1 MCLIGLLIQTWVLHP
16 SPSPPLNYMIVK
28 NKNSVTILNN
38 MEIDFSKD
46 ILAAKKGKAPLN
58 KPFRLPSGSKKKFG
72 VYVKNDKGNIVMV
85 KFGDPNMS
93 IKRDNP
99 ERRKAYRSR
108 HGCDNPGP
116 KYKANYWSCKM
127 WSAKPVSKITGSE
140 EEVTLEAEVQA
151 KGKGLWYNI
160 QQKKKRMG
168 KNYRPAPKGSKDRP
182 TQEALKKAQANDYL
196 NEEYEWDGETEF
208 DQIVFLEDKSL
219 AQVEEVEDEFEDYK
233 EDFYGMIVGSI
244 NSIYQHSKN
253 VVEKL
258 NDPMVKENLT
268 EPFLQQMAIL
278 AEDYMITIHNYVMFN
293 KENKESEDMEENEAS
308 TMFKVGDKVKNV
320 NAKCKHYGSEGIVK
334 EIRDLPDDMGYAV
347 VYECTNEG
355 SNWKKGDML
364 GKTEVQ
370 LQKIEAEWSMK
381 YKRSIDCNNPKGF
394 SQEQHCK
401 SKASED
407 EKYEMENDEEY
418 KGMMTTEGQK
428 FNDFLKQCIP
438 TKQGDDKSKFKSCL
452 QEYKKNK

>member
-1 MCLIGLLIQTWVLHP
+1 MKKL
-16 SPSPPLNYMIVK
+16 
-28 NKNSVTILNN
+28 
-38 MEIDFSKD
+38 EIDFSSS
-46 ILAAKKGKAPLN
+46 LAEKKKGKAPLN

-72 VYVKNDKGNIVMV
+72 VYVKNDKGNIVKV
-85 KFGDPNMS
+85 TFGDPNMS

-127 WSAKPVSKITGSE
+127 WSAKPVSKITASE
-140 EEVTLEAEVQA
+140 EEITLEAEVQA
-151 KGKGLWYNI
+151 KSKGLWYNI

-168 KNYRPAPKGSKDRP
+168 KNYRPAPEGSKDRP
-182 TQEALKKAQANDYL
+182 SQEALKRAQAEDYS
-196 NEEYEWDGETEF
+196 NEQYEWDGETEF
-208 DQIVFLEDKSL
+208 DQTVFLEDKSL

-293 KENKESEDMEENEAS
+293 KENQESSAS
-308 TMFKVGDKVKNV
+308 MVFKVGDKVKNV
-320 NAKCKHYGSEGIVK
+320 NAECKHYGSEGIVK
-334 EIRDLPDDMGYAV
+334 EIRDLPEDMGYAV
-347 VYECTNEG
+347 VYECTNDG
-355 SNWKKGDML
+355 ASWKKGDML
-364 GKTEVQ
+364 GKTEIQ
-370 LQKIEAEWSMK
+370 LVKASYNEKYQIEA
-381 YKRSIDCNNPKGF
+381 
-394 SQEQHCK
+394 
-401 SKASED
+401 
-407 EKYEMENDEEY
+407 DEEY
-418 KGMMTTEGQK
+418 KNMMTIEGEK
-428 FNDFLKQCIP
+428 FNEFLKKCIP
-438 TKQGDDKSKFKSCL
+438 TKKGDDKSKFKSCL
-452 QEYKKNK
+452 EDYKKNK

>member
-1 MCLIGLLIQTWVLHP
+1 MYG
-16 SPSPPLNYMIVK
+16 
-28 NKNSVTILNN
+28 
-38 MEIDFSKD
+38 MEIDLSNN
-46 ILAAKKGKAPLN
+46 IIAAKKSKAPLN

-72 VYVKNDKGNIVMV
+72 VYVKNDKGNIVKV
-85 KFGDPNMS
+85 NFGDPNMS

-116 KYKANYWSCKM
+116 KWKANYWSCKM
-127 WSAKPVSKITGSE
+127 WSAKPVSKITASE
-140 EEVTLEAEVQA
+140 EEITLEAEIQG
-151 KGKGLWYNI
+151 KSKGLWYNI

-253 VVEKL
+253 VMDKV

-293 KENKESEDMEENEAS
+293 KEKETEA
-308 TMFKVGDKVKNV
+308 KQVEGEKNI
-320 NAKCKHYGSEGIVK
+320 K
-334 EIRDLPDDMGYAV
+334 
-347 VYECTNEG
+347 
-355 SNWKKGDML
+355 
-364 GKTEVQ
+364 
-370 LQKIEAEWSMK
+370 
-381 YKRSIDCNNPKGF
+381 
-394 SQEQHCK
+394 
-401 SKASED
+401 
-407 EKYEMENDEEY
+407 
-418 KGMMTTEGQK
+418 
-428 FNDFLKQCIP
+428 
-438 TKQGDDKSKFKSCL
+438 
-452 QEYKKNK
+452 

>member
-1 MCLIGLLIQTWVLHP
+1 MKKL
-16 SPSPPLNYMIVK
+16 
-28 NKNSVTILNN
+28 
-38 MEIDFSKD
+38 EIDFSSS
-46 ILAAKKGKAPLN
+46 LAEKKKSKAPLN

-99 ERRKAYRSR
+99 ERRKAYRAR

-127 WSAKPVSKITGSE
+127 WSSKPVSKITGSE
-140 EEVTLEAEVQA
+140 EEITLEAEVQA

-168 KNYRPAPKGSKDRP
+168 KNYRPAPEGSKNRP
-182 TQEALKKAQANDYL
+182 TQEALKKAQANDYF

-208 DQIVFLEDKSL
+208 DQVVFLEDKSL
-219 AQVEEVEDEFEDYK
+219 AQVKEVEDEFEDYK

-244 NSIYQHSKN
+244 NSIYQHAKN
-253 VVEKL
+253 VMDKV

-293 KENKESEDMEENEAS
+293 KENEESEENEMEESESS

-347 VYECTNEG
+347 VYECTNDG
-355 SNWKKGDML
+355 TTWKKGDML

-394 SQEQHCK
+394 SQKQYCQN
-401 SKASED
+401 KASNCGYED
-407 EKYEMENDEEY
+407 DEEY
-418 KGMMTTEGQK
+418 KNMMVTEGQK
-428 FNDFLKQCIP
+428 FSDFLKQCIP

-452 QEYKKNK
+452 EEYRKKS

>member
-1 MCLIGLLIQTWVLHP
+1 
-16 SPSPPLNYMIVK
+16 
-28 NKNSVTILNN
+28 

-72 VYVKNDKGNIVMV
+72 VYVKNDKGNIVKV
-85 KFGDPNMS
+85 TFGDPNMS

-140 EEVTLEAEVQA
+140 EEVNFEIDVQA
-151 KGKGLWYNI
+151 KSKGLWYNI

-168 KNYRPAPKGSKDRP
+168 KNYKPAKPGSKDRP
-182 TQEALKKAQANDYL
+182 TPEALKKAQAEDYS
-196 NEEYEWDGETEF
+196 NEQYEWDGETEF
-208 DQIVFLEDKSL
+208 DQNELMTADL
-219 AQVEEVEDEFEDYK
+219 HNVEEMESPEEELQDYK

-253 VVEKL
+253 VIEKL

-293 KENKESEDMEENEAS
+293 KENEESSAS
-308 TMFKVGDKVKNV
+308 MMFKVGDKVKNV
-320 NAKCKHYGSEGIVK
+320 NAECKHYGSEGIVK
-334 EIRDLPDDMGYAV
+334 EIRDLPENMGYAV
-347 VYECTNEG
+347 MYECTNDG
-355 SNWKKGDML
+355 SSWKKGDML
-364 GKTEVQ
+364 GKTEIQ
-370 LQKIEAEWSMK
+370 LVKASYNEKYQIEA
-381 YKRSIDCNNPKGF
+381 
-394 SQEQHCK
+394 
-401 SKASED
+401 
-407 EKYEMENDEEY
+407 DEEY
-418 KGMMTTEGQK
+418 KKMMTIEGEK
-428 FNDFLKQCIP
+428 FNEFLKKCVP
-438 TKQGDDKSKFKSCL
+438 TKEGDDKSKFKSCL
-452 QEYKKNK
+452 EDYKKNK

>member
-1 MCLIGLLIQTWVLHP
+1 MKKL
-16 SPSPPLNYMIVK
+16 
-28 NKNSVTILNN
+28 
-38 MEIDFSKD
+38 EIDFSSS
-46 ILAAKKGKAPLN
+46 LAKKGKAPLN

-72 VYVKNDKGNIVMV
+72 VYVKNDKGNIVKV
-85 KFGDPNMS
+85 TFGDPNMS

-127 WSAKPVSKITGSE
+127 WSAKPVSKITASE
-140 EEVTLEAEVQA
+140 EEITLEAEVQA
-151 KGKGLWYNI
+151 KSKGLWYNI

-182 TQEALKKAQANDYL
+182 SQEALKKAQAADYL

-293 KENKESEDMEENEAS
+293 KENQESSAS
-308 TMFKVGDKVKNV
+308 MMFKVGDKVKNV
-320 NAKCKHYGSEGIVK
+320 NAECKHYGSEGIVK
-334 EIRDLPDDMGYAV
+334 EIRDLPEDMGYAV
-347 VYECTNEG
+347 VYECTNDG
-355 SNWKKGDML
+355 ASWKKGDML
-364 GKTEVQ
+364 GKTEIQ
-370 LQKIEAEWSMK
+370 LVKASYNEKYQIEA
-381 YKRSIDCNNPKGF
+381 
-394 SQEQHCK
+394 
-401 SKASED
+401 
-407 EKYEMENDEEY
+407 DEEY
-418 KGMMTTEGQK
+418 KNMMTIEGEK
-428 FNDFLKQCIP
+428 FNEFLKKCIP
-438 TKQGDDKSKFKSCL
+438 TKKGDDKSKFKSCL
-452 QEYKKNK
+452 EDYKKNK